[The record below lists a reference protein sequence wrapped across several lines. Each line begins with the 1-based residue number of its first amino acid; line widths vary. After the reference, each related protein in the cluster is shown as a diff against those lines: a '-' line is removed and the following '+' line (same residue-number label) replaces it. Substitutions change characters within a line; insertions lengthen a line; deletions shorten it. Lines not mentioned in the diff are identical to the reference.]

1 MKRLDR
7 YLLSQFMVL
16 FGFFALVLVSV
27 YWMNRAVLLFD
38 RLIGDG
44 QTASVVLEFTAL
56 TLPNVIKAVLPV
68 AAFAA
73 VLTTINRLNQDS
85 EFVVMKALGVS
96 PWRLAVPAVAMGL
109 IVMVM
114 LSALTHVLVP
124 AAKARLADREAEV
137 ARDLSAQLLVE
148 GTFQHPAEG
157 LTVYVRSISDLGV
170 LKDIYISD
178 RRSDRTRTT
187 YTAEKALIVRT
198 ETGPKLVMFNGMAQ
212 VLRQSDSALSV
223 TRFANF
229 TYDLGT
235 ILAGRERSARDVE
248 ELSTARLIAPD
259 DAVFAATGATPEALR
274 TLVHERFAEPLLA
287 PAAVL
292 LGFSILMLGSFSRF
306 GLWREIGIAVVALIV
321 LNLIQNAVT
330 GQVNK
335 DAQLWPL
342 YYGVP
347 LLGIAAGVVM
357 LGLAALPRRRRRSA
371 QEVPA

>member
-1 MKRLDR
+1 
-7 YLLSQFMVL
+7 MVL

-96 PWRLAVPAVAMGL
+96 PWRLAAPAVAMGL

-124 AAKARLADREAEV
+124 ASKARLADREAEV

-157 LTVYVRSISDLGV
+157 LTV
-170 LKDIYISD
+170 
-178 RRSDRTRTT
+178 
-187 YTAEKALIVRT
+187 
-198 ETGPKLVMFNGMAQ
+198 
-212 VLRQSDSALSV
+212 
-223 TRFANF
+223 
-229 TYDLGT
+229 
-235 ILAGRERSARDVE
+235 
-248 ELSTARLIAPD
+248 
-259 DAVFAATGATPEALR
+259 
-274 TLVHERFAEPLLA
+274 
-287 PAAVL
+287 
-292 LGFSILMLGSFSRF
+292 
-306 GLWREIGIAVVALIV
+306 
-321 LNLIQNAVT
+321 
-330 GQVNK
+330 
-335 DAQLWPL
+335 
-342 YYGVP
+342 
-347 LLGIAAGVVM
+347 
-357 LGLAALPRRRRRSA
+357 
-371 QEVPA
+371 

>member
-1 MKRLDR
+1 M
-7 YLLSQFMVL
+7 
-16 FGFFALVLVSV
+16 
-27 YWMNRAVLLFD
+27 
-38 RLIGDG
+38 
-44 QTASVVLEFTAL
+44 
-56 TLPNVIKAVLPV
+56 
-68 AAFAA
+68 
-73 VLTTINRLNQDS
+73 
-85 EFVVMKALGVS
+85 
-96 PWRLAVPAVAMGL
+96 
-109 IVMVM
+109 
-114 LSALTHVLVP
+114 
-124 AAKARLADREAEV
+124 
-137 ARDLSAQLLVE
+137 
-148 GTFQHPAEG
+148 
-157 LTVYVRSISDLGV
+157 RSISDLGV

-212 VLRQSDSALSV
+212 ALRQSDSALSV

-347 LLGIAAGVVM
+347 LLGIGAGVVM

>member
-1 MKRLDR
+1 
-7 YLLSQFMVL
+7 MVL

-96 PWRLAVPAVAMGL
+96 PWRLAVPAIAMGL

-114 LSALTHVLVP
+114 ISALTHLLVP
-124 AAKARLADREAEV
+124 AAQARLADREAEV

-148 GTFQHPAEG
+148 GTFQHPAVG

-178 RRSDRTRTT
+178 RRSDHTRTT
-187 YTAEKALIVRT
+187 YTAEKSLIVRT

-212 VLRQSDSALSV
+212 VLRLSDSALSV

-229 TYDLGT
+229 TYDLGS
-235 ILAGRERSARDVE
+235 ILAGRERRSRNIDE
-248 ELSTARLIAPD
+248 WSTARLIAPD
-259 DAVFAATGATPEALR
+259 AEVLAATGATPEALR
-274 TLVHERFAEPLLA
+274 TAVHERFAEPLLA
-287 PAAVL
+287 PAAAL
-292 LGFSILMLGSFSRF
+292 LGFAILMLGSFSRF
-306 GLWREIGIAVVALIV
+306 GLWREIGFAVIGLIV

-330 GQVNK
+330 GQVK
-335 DAQLWPL
+335 QDASLWPL
-342 YYGVP
+342 FYLVP
-347 LLGIAAGVVM
+347 LLGIGAGLAM
-357 LGLAALPRRRRRSA
+357 LGIAALPRRRRRA
-371 QEVPA
+371 RQEVAA